1 VHSNIDS
8 SDPGSD
14 ASTADNELN
23 FGARLREAREL
34 KGITLKEI
42 ASATKISTSV
52 LEALEQNEVSR
63 LPGGI
68 FSRAFIRSYA
78 NAVGLD
84 PEKTVH
90 EFLDE
95 FSSEINESST
105 SAPSTTSGHLT
116 LTFEKEEDFESQRL
130 MTRTLI
136 RLLAVSVPLAGLIIY
151 CGSGRQL
158 DTVQNPIGSQSLSES
173 ISSISRSEIAGTS
186 FNSTPLEDDEAE
198 LLLIDVH
205 PTAPCWVSLTVDGN
219 LAFSRLMQPGD
230 REVLQ
235 ARHEIVLNVGD
246 AGAFAFS
253 LNQQLGKLLGKSGQV
268 ITVRINQDNI
278 EDFVVQ

>member
-1 VHSNIDS
+1 MHSNIDS

-14 ASTADNELN
+14 ASNVDTELD

-34 KGITLKEI
+34 KGITLNEI
-42 ASATKISTSV
+42 ASATKISISV
-52 LEALEQNEVSR
+52 LEALEQNDISR

-68 FSRAFIRSYA
+68 FSRAFIRGYA

-84 PEKTVH
+84 PEKAVR
-90 EFLDE
+90 EFLDA

-105 SAPSTTSGHLT
+105 SRPSTTTGNLT

-130 MTRTLI
+130 MMRTLI

-158 DTVQNPIGSQSLSES
+158 DTVQNPLNSQPLIESTPS
-173 ISSISRSEIAGTS
+173 ISMSEIAGVS
-186 FNSTPLEDDEAE
+186 VNSNPLEDDETD
-198 LLLIDVH
+198 LLLIVLH
-205 PTAPCWVSLTVDGN
+205 PVAPCWVSLTVDGN

-235 ARHEIVLNVGD
+235 ARQEIVLHVGD

-253 LNQQLGKLLGKSGQV
+253 LNQQLGKPLGNSGQV
-268 ITVRINQDNI
+268 ITVRINQENV

>member
-14 ASTADNELN
+14 ASNVDTELD

-34 KGITLKEI
+34 KGITLNEI
-42 ASATKISTSV
+42 ASATKISISV
-52 LEALEQNEVSR
+52 LEALEQNDISR

-68 FSRAFIRSYA
+68 FSRAFIRGYA

-84 PEKTVH
+84 PEKAVR

-105 SAPSTTSGHLT
+105 SRPSTTTGHLT

-136 RLLAVSVPLAGLIIY
+136 RLLVVSVPLAGLIIY
-151 CGSGRQL
+151 CGSGGQL
-158 DTVQNPIGSQSLSES
+158 DTVQNPLNSQPLIESTPS
-173 ISSISRSEIAGTS
+173 ISMSEIAGVS
-186 FNSTPLEDDEAE
+186 VNSNPLEDDETD
-198 LLLIDVH
+198 LLLIVLH
-205 PTAPCWVSLTVDGN
+205 PVAPCWVSLTVDGN

-235 ARHEIVLNVGD
+235 ARQEIVLHVGD

-253 LNQQLGKLLGKSGQV
+253 LNQQLGKPLGNSGQV
-268 ITVRINQDNI
+268 ITVRINQENV

>member
-1 VHSNIDS
+1 MHSNIDS

-14 ASTADNELN
+14 ASNVDTELD

-34 KGITLKEI
+34 KGITLNEI
-42 ASATKISTSV
+42 ASATKISISV
-52 LEALEQNEVSR
+52 LEALEQNDISR

-68 FSRAFIRSYA
+68 FSRAFIRGYA

-84 PEKTVH
+84 PEKAVR
-90 EFLDE
+90 EFLDA

-105 SAPSTTSGHLT
+105 SRPSTTTGNLT

-130 MTRTLI
+130 MMRTLI

-151 CGSGRQL
+151 CGSGGQL
-158 DTVQNPIGSQSLSES
+158 DTVQNPLNSQPLIESTPS
-173 ISSISRSEIAGTS
+173 ISMSEIAGVS
-186 FNSTPLEDDEAE
+186 VNSNPLEDDETD
-198 LLLIDVH
+198 LLLIVLH
-205 PTAPCWVSLTVDGN
+205 PVAPCWVSLTVDGN

-235 ARHEIVLNVGD
+235 ARQEIVLHVGD

-253 LNQQLGKLLGKSGQV
+253 LNQQLGKPLGNSGQV
-268 ITVRINQDNI
+268 ITVRINQENV

>member
-158 DTVQNPIGSQSLSES
+158 DTVQNPIDSQSLSES

-253 LNQQLGKLLGKSGQV
+253 LNQQLGKLLGNSGQV

>member
-1 VHSNIDS
+1 MHSNIDS
-8 SDPGSD
+8 SDAGSD
-14 ASTADNELN
+14 ASNLDTELD

-34 KGITLKEI
+34 KGITLNEI
-42 ASATKISTSV
+42 AAATKISISV
-52 LEALEQNEVSR
+52 LEALEQNDISR

-84 PEKTVH
+84 PEKAVR

-105 SAPSTTSGHLT
+105 STRSTTSGHLT

-136 RLLAVSVPLAGLIIY
+136 KLLAVSVPLAGLIIY

-158 DTVQNPIGSQSLSES
+158 DTVQNPLNSQSLSES
-173 ISSISRSEIAGTS
+173 TSSISVSEMAGVS
-186 FNSTPLEDDEAE
+186 VNSNPLEDDETD

-205 PTAPCWVSLTVDGN
+205 PVAPCWVSLTVDGT

-235 ARHEIVLNVGD
+235 AREEIVLNVGD

-253 LNQQLGKLLGKSGQV
+253 LNQQPGKPLGNSGQV
-268 ITVRINQDNI
+268 ITVHINQDNI

>member
-1 VHSNIDS
+1 MHSNIDS

>member
-158 DTVQNPIGSQSLSES
+158 DTVQNPIDSQSLSES

>member
-1 VHSNIDS
+1 MHSNIDS
-8 SDPGSD
+8 SDSGSD
-14 ASTADNELN
+14 ASNVDTELD

-34 KGITLKEI
+34 KGITLNEI
-42 ASATKISTSV
+42 ASATKISISV
-52 LEALEQNEVSR
+52 LEALEQNDISR

-84 PEKTVH
+84 PEKAVR

-95 FSSEINESST
+95 FSFEINKSST
-105 SAPSTTSGHLT
+105 STRSTTSGHLT

-158 DTVQNPIGSQSLSES
+158 DTVQNPLNSQPLSEPTPS
-173 ISSISRSEIAGTS
+173 ISMSEMGGVS
-186 FNSTPLEDDEAE
+186 VNSNPLEDDETD

-205 PTAPCWVSLTVDGN
+205 PVAPCWVSLTVDGT

-235 ARHEIVLNVGD
+235 AREEIVLNVGD

-253 LNQQLGKLLGKSGQV
+253 LNQQPGKPLGNSGQV

>member
-8 SDPGSD
+8 SNAGSD
-14 ASTADNELN
+14 ASNLDTELD

-34 KGITLKEI
+34 KGITLNEI
-42 ASATKISTSV
+42 AAATKISISV
-52 LEALEQNEVSR
+52 LEALEQNDISR

-84 PEKTVH
+84 PEKAVR

-105 SAPSTTSGHLT
+105 STRSTTSGHLT

-136 RLLAVSVPLAGLIIY
+136 KLLAVSVPLAGLIIY

-158 DTVQNPIGSQSLSES
+158 DTVQNPLNSQSLSES
-173 ISSISRSEIAGTS
+173 TSSISVSEMAGVS
-186 FNSTPLEDDEAE
+186 VNSNPLEDDETD

-205 PTAPCWVSLTVDGN
+205 PVAPCWVSLTVDGT

-235 ARHEIVLNVGD
+235 AREEIVLNVGD

-253 LNQQLGKLLGKSGQV
+253 LNQQPGKPLGNSGQV

>member
-1 VHSNIDS
+1 MHSNIDS

-158 DTVQNPIGSQSLSES
+158 DTVQNPIDSQSLSES

-253 LNQQLGKLLGKSGQV
+253 LNQQLGKLLGNSGQV

>member
-1 VHSNIDS
+1 MHSNIDS
-8 SDPGSD
+8 SDPGFD
-14 ASTADNELN
+14 ASNLDTELD
-23 FGARLREAREL
+23 FGARLREARKL
-34 KGITLKEI
+34 KGITLNEI
-42 ASATKISTSV
+42 AAATKISISV
-52 LEALEQNEVSR
+52 LEALEQNDISR

-84 PEKTVH
+84 PEKAVR

-105 SAPSTTSGHLT
+105 STLSTTSGHLT

-158 DTVQNPIGSQSLSES
+158 DTVQNPLNSQPLSEPTPS
-173 ISSISRSEIAGTS
+173 ISMSEMAGVS
-186 FNSTPLEDDEAE
+186 VNSNPLEDDETD

-205 PTAPCWVSLTVDGN
+205 PVAPCWVSLTVDGT

-235 ARHEIVLNVGD
+235 AREEIVLHVGD

-253 LNQQLGKLLGKSGQV
+253 LNQQLGKPLGNAGQV
-268 ITVRINQDNI
+268 ITVRINQDNV

>member
-1 VHSNIDS
+1 MHSNIDS
-8 SDPGSD
+8 SDLGSD
-14 ASTADNELN
+14 ASNADTELD
-23 FGARLREAREL
+23 FGARLREAREV
-34 KGITLKEI
+34 KGVTLNEI
-42 ASATKISTSV
+42 ASVTKISISV
-52 LEALEQNEVSR
+52 LEALEQNEISR

-84 PEKTVH
+84 PEKTVR

-95 FSSEINESST
+95 FSSEIKESST

-116 LTFEKEEDFESQRL
+116 LTFEKEEDFESQRR

-136 RLLAVSVPLAGLIIY
+136 RVLAVSVPLAGLIIY

-158 DTVQNPIGSQSLSES
+158 DTAQNPINSQSLSES
-173 ISSISRSEIAGTS
+173 ASSISMSELEGAS
-186 FNSTPLEDDEAE
+186 FNSTPLEDDEAD

-205 PTAPCWVSLTVDGN
+205 PVATCWVSLTVDGN

-235 ARHEIVLNVGD
+235 AREEIVLNVGD

-253 LNQQLGKLLGKSGQV
+253 LNQQLGKLLGNSGQV

>member
-1 VHSNIDS
+1 MHSNIDS
-8 SDPGSD
+8 SDPGFD
-14 ASTADNELN
+14 ASNLDTELD
-23 FGARLREAREL
+23 FGARLREARKL
-34 KGITLKEI
+34 KGITLNEI
-42 ASATKISTSV
+42 AAATKISISV
-52 LEALEQNEVSR
+52 LEALEQNDISR

-84 PEKTVH
+84 PEKAVR

-95 FSSEINESST
+95 FSSEINESSA
-105 SAPSTTSGHLT
+105 SSPSTTSGHLT

-158 DTVQNPIGSQSLSES
+158 DTVQNPLNSQPLSEPTPS
-173 ISSISRSEIAGTS
+173 ISMSEMAGVS
-186 FNSTPLEDDEAE
+186 VNSNPLEDDETD

-205 PTAPCWVSLTVDGN
+205 PVAPCWVSLTVDGT

-235 ARHEIVLNVGD
+235 AREEIVLNVGD

-253 LNQQLGKLLGKSGQV
+253 LNQQLGKPLGSSGQV
-268 ITVRINQDNI
+268 ITVRINQDNV

>member
-1 VHSNIDS
+1 M
-8 SDPGSD
+8 
-14 ASTADNELN
+14 
-23 FGARLREAREL
+23 
-34 KGITLKEI
+34 KGITLNEI
-42 ASATKISTSV
+42 AAATKISISV
-52 LEALEQNEVSR
+52 LEALEQNDISR

-84 PEKTVH
+84 PEKAVR

-105 SAPSTTSGHLT
+105 STRSTTSGHLT

-136 RLLAVSVPLAGLIIY
+136 KLLAVSVPLAGLIIY

-158 DTVQNPIGSQSLSES
+158 DTVQNPLNSQSLSES
-173 ISSISRSEIAGTS
+173 TSSISVSEMAGVS
-186 FNSTPLEDDEAE
+186 VNSNPLEDDETD

-205 PTAPCWVSLTVDGN
+205 PVAPCWVSLTVDGT

-235 ARHEIVLNVGD
+235 AREEIVLNVGD

-253 LNQQLGKLLGKSGQV
+253 LNQQPGKPLGNSGQV

>member
-158 DTVQNPIGSQSLSES
+158 DTVQNPIDSQSLSES

-253 LNQQLGKLLGKSGQV
+253 LYQQLGKLLGKSGQV

>member
-1 VHSNIDS
+1 MHSNIDS

-23 FGARLREAREL
+23 FGARLREAREF

-105 SAPSTTSGHLT
+105 SALSTTSGHLT

-158 DTVQNPIGSQSLSES
+158 DTVQNPIDSQSLSES

-253 LNQQLGKLLGKSGQV
+253 LNQQLGKLLGNSGQV